1 MNANRS
7 DVLKHVSSS
16 RLGMYAVI
24 TLLLKDYSMAG
35 PLNGIKVLD
44 LSRILAGPW
53 ATQVLADYG
62 AEVWKIERPEKGD
75 DTRHWGPPYVK
86 NEQGDNTAESA
97 YYIAANRGKKS
108 IEVDMTTSAGQAA
121 IYKLVQQADIVVENY
136 KVGGLKKYGLDYQSI
151 KNIRNDVIYCS
162 ITGFGQNGPYANRA
176 GYDAMIQ
183 AMGGL
188 MSITGEK
195 DNLPGG
201 GPQKVGVA
209 TTDLMTG
216 MYAVS
221 GILAAL
227 YHRTQTNEGQQ
238 IDIALLDT
246 QVACLAN
253 QGSSYLVSGEV
264 PQRLGSAHP
273 NIVPYQ
279 AMKVQDGYILL
290 AVGNDEQ
297 FKKCCNVL
305 GCSEVG
311 ESKEFA
317 TNALRVKHRETLIPI
332 LESYFLNG
340 KLDAWLTALSEVH
353 VPCGP
358 INSIDRVFE
367 NPQIKHR
374 NMAFELDHPTAGK
387 VPQVGN
393 PVRFSQT
400 PINYHAAPPILGQHT
415 DEILKS
421 K

>member
-1 MNANRS
+1 
-7 DVLKHVSSS
+7 
-16 RLGMYAVI
+16 
-24 TLLLKDYSMAG
+24 MAG
-35 PLNGIKVLD
+35 PLTGIKVLD

-86 NEQGDNTAESA
+86 NEKGDNTIESA

-108 IEVDMTTSAGQAA
+108 IELDITSPEGQAA
-121 IYKLVQQADIVVENY
+121 ISELVKQADIVVENY
-136 KVGGLKKYGLDYQSI
+136 KVGGLKKYGLDYESI
-151 KNIRNDVIYCS
+151 KKIRKDVIYCS
-162 ITGFGQNGPYANRA
+162 ITGFGQDGPYAKRA

-195 DNLPGG
+195 DGLPGG

-279 AMKVQDGYILL
+279 AMKVKDGYILL
-290 AVGNDEQ
+290 AVGNDSQ
-297 FKKCCNVL
+297 FKKCCDVL
-305 GCSEVG
+305 GCSDFGINE
-311 ESKEFA
+311 KFA
-317 TNALRVKHRETLIPI
+317 TNALRVKHRETLIPL
-332 LESYFLNG
+332 LEPFFLKQ
-340 KLDAWLTALSEVH
+340 KLDYWLEALSAVH

-367 NPQIKHR
+367 NPQVKHR
-374 NMAFELDHPTAGK
+374 KMAFELDHPTAGK

-393 PVRFSQT
+393 PVRFSNT
-400 PINYHAAPPILGQHT
+400 PINYHDAPPTLGQHT
-415 DEILKS
+415 DEILNQRKLN
-421 K
+421 